1 MKEVE
6 REHVGERERHV
17 VRSRLTQVPEVS
29 LTPWP
34 SPLFSCSHF
43 AAVHETFMTLSR
55 VPPSAL
61 QGRPGSAEGAS
72 ERLRAPAPVT
82 SQAKGGA
89 GAASPS
95 SVKAKLCLP
104 EGFMR
109 DVCVLATHV
118 HTQFATFIQRT
129 TSEQHGTSG
138 HHASTLLELAPFAG
152 GPILHKPVVPAGILE
167 LGTVGSEAFN
177 RLLGAVAVS
186 KRRNR
191 GGAAVDAVAHLVSSA
206 LCW

>member
-1 MKEVE
+1 M
-6 REHVGERERHV
+6 
-17 VRSRLTQVPEVS
+17 
-29 LTPWP
+29 
-34 SPLFSCSHF
+34 
-43 AAVHETFMTLSR
+43 
-55 VPPSAL
+55 
-61 QGRPGSAEGAS
+61 
-72 ERLRAPAPVT
+72 
-82 SQAKGGA
+82 
-89 GAASPS
+89 
-95 SVKAKLCLP
+95 
-104 EGFMR
+104 
-109 DVCVLATHV
+109 CVLATHV